1 MSGTSRVILI
11 TTSGPG
17 GQVDIGVRSDATP
30 ADLVA
35 SLGSVIGIRSAGV
48 LAEHQSP
55 PRPGLPLGIRVRLNT
70 AVSLAES
77 GVADGDMVVFK
88 TGAESDEPADRH

>member
-1 MSGTSRVILI
+1 VSGTSRVILI

-30 ADLVA
+30 EDLLG
-35 SLGSVIGIRSAGV
+35 SLGTVIGIRSGGLV
-48 LAEHQSP
+48 AEHQSP
-55 PRPGLPLGIRVRLNT
+55 PRPGVPLGLRVRLNP

-88 TGAESDEPADRH
+88 SGAESDEPADRR